1 MTGDKIVPGQGAI
14 IKNPL
19 NEFKVDELA
28 EWLAELNKELSY
40 YKAKNYFIKKIK
52 DAINSG
58 ELTLKGS
65 TYYPL
70 PGICRKCWEKNLSEL
85 IISREDAQKWCNE
98 YGYIFC
104 SVSDPDLLIAQDSE
118 HEMLEKQHELHN
130 GKTNVSSMNI
140 SDNDILIG
148 CKIILSCRL
157 YLESLI
163 SKLPVNSFAKIRNR
177 LRAGKLSEKALLEML
192 EEFTRDNKNH
202 FLTIIS
208 ANSTAR
214 KVMALARKY
223 CSEQKKMDSEQ
234 H

>member
-1 MTGDKIVPGQGAI
+1 MTGKKRIPGQGAI
-14 IKNPL
+14 SKNPPS
-19 NEFKVDELA
+19 EFTIEELA
-28 EWLAELNKELSY
+28 DWLARLNVEFGYSRDKQ
-40 YKAKNYFIKKIK
+40 YFRKIIE
-52 DAINSG
+52 DAINTG
-58 ELTLKGS
+58 DLTLRGS

-85 IISREDAQKWCNE
+85 IISREDVQKWCNK

-104 SVSDPDLLIAQDSE
+104 SINDPSLLISLDSE
-118 HEMLEKQHELHN
+118 HEMLEKQRQLHN

-140 SDNDILIG
+140 SNNEILIG
-148 CKIILSCRL
+148 CKILLSCRL

-163 SKLPVNSFAKIRNR
+163 SRLPVKSFAKIRNR

-192 EEFTRDNKNH
+192 EEFTRDNKNS
-202 FLTIIS
+202 LAIIT

-223 CSEQKKMDSEQ
+223 CSEQEKIDPEQ